1 MEGLHVIGWETCKH
15 VRLLVK
21 ICPFPSIT
29 SVIGSDFDAILV
41 FSGIR
46 GEQYSPEFSHVK
58 YICVSVYVYFHT
70 YNISSSSRWFGIF
83 ELRLCTHDSKNYG
96 HDSKNGPSYTRSI
109 LIYKMVLSAKIGH
122 FKFLNNKFTA
132 LRPMLHNLKKNKKK
146 KNESF
151 AVCRRNFCK
160 KKEKK
165 PWQYQYARF
174 V

>member
-21 ICPFPSIT
+21 ICPLPSIT

-46 GEQYSPEFSHVK
+46 GEQYSPEFSHGK
-58 YICVSVYVYFHT
+58 YIYVCLCVCIFIRIIFRRRAADSVSLNCV
-70 YNISSSSRWFGIF
+70 
-83 ELRLCTHDSKNYG
+83 CTHDSRNYG
-96 HDSKNGPSYTRSI
+96 HDSKNEPLYTRSI